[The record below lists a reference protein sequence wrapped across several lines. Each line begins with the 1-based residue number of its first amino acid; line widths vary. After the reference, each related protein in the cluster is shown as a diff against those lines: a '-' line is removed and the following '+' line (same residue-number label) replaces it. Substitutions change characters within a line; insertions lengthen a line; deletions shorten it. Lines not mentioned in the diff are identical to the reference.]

1 MVNFRF
7 YSRRLGSI
15 NESEKK
21 KIAKAMD
28 YTIMEKKKKMERL
41 SRYTRPL
48 LRKLFMCEEEAYSV
62 LKNMKCIMQ
71 YNPQQVV
78 QCHLQQID

>member
-21 KIAKAMD
+21 IESD
-28 YTIMEKKKKMERL
+28 GFHHNGEKKKMERL